1 MISQNRNITT
11 SKVLYYSS
19 IKRLYTKLVAF
30 PSTTSIL
37 ACLLSRTFC
46 RVPSRSMKFIQL
58 LLFRNLSQTKGSR
71 IESTD
76 RPMHFE
82 KIFPRVNSRLIRV
95 EVDWTTETSV
105 TRRHREIRFYVTFD
119 VYPVIDIP
127 FTYLAAKCAVL
138 TDFSSMIGK

>member
-1 MISQNRNITT
+1 MISQNINITT

-37 ACLLSRTFC
+37 ACLLSRTFH
-46 RVPSRSMKFIQL
+46 RVSNRSMKFIPW
-58 LLFRNLSQTKGSR
+58 NLSQMKGSR

-82 KIFPRVNSRLIRV
+82 KIFLHVNSRLIRV

-105 TRRHREIRFYVTFD
+105 TMRHRETRFYVTLH
-119 VYPVIDIP
+119 VYTVIDIP
-127 FTYLAAKCAVL
+127 FTYFAAKCTVL
-138 TDFSSMIGK
+138 TMTFPL